1 MAKLRLPFT
10 GIAIGIVI
18 SIVGIMA
25 SAPPCAFAEQG
36 CPQGATSTFT
46 NNVSL
51 KSGLAY
57 ETTITSVNNTD
68 DRTITLPDADTT
80 LMSATSTDAL
90 QNKTID
96 FTLNTGSNYQANALG
111 GTTLSSNITGSSLTD
126 VGVLSGLDIGSNLTT
141 IDQAAPGDINIEG
154 NTVYRAGGA
163 DVPPS
168 QGGTGT
174 SSFTANSTI
183 IGNGASGALSVDT
196 SQKGDLLVGKTG
208 GFPEDL
214 AVGTTGQKLTADSTD
229 PKGMNWT
236 TVGAGG
242 GLAVIDGFYLTNIN
256 QNWTSNWT
264 DVPGP
269 YAHWPASFGFTT
281 TGSPVSESG
290 GIFTFPE
297 TGVYELQV
305 TMCNGIS
312 STQYQGLMA
321 MMTNNGGGSWFPIA
335 RDQKQDYNWA
345 GSTDPQYC
353 GRVVAFFD
361 IDDISTH
368 WIKFQYMCGSCW
380 NFNQGSAPIE
390 SRSSFFFMKLA
401 GS

>member
-1 MAKLRLPFT
+1 MTKLRLPFT

-25 SAPPCAFAEQG
+25 SAPPCAFADES
-36 CPQGATSTFT
+36 CPVGATSTFT
-46 NNVSL
+46 GTVAL
-51 KSGLAY
+51 KGGTNY
-57 ETTITSVNNTD
+57 TTTLTSASNTD
-68 DRTITLPDADTT
+68 DRTITLPDADGV
-80 LMSATSTDAL
+80 LMSSSSVDNVT
-90 QNKTID
+90 NKTID
-96 FTLNTGSNYQANALG
+96 FSLNTGTNYNSGDLG
-111 GTTLSSNITGSSLTD
+111 GSQLNASVLSSSIDT
-126 VGVLSGLDIGSNLTT
+126 VGVLSGMDIGSNLTT
-141 IDQAAPGDINIEG
+141 IDEAAAGDINIEG

-163 DVPPS
+163 DVPPT

-174 SSFTANSTI
+174 SSFTANSVI

-242 GLAVIDGFYLTNIN
+242 GLGVIDGFYLTNISQTWN
-256 QNWTSNWT
+256 SGWT
-264 DVPGP
+264 DIPGP

-281 TGSPVSESG
+281 TGSPVSESS

-297 TGVYELQV
+297 TGVYELQA
-305 TMCNGIS
+305 TMCNSFGG
-312 STQYQGLMA
+312 TKDLGMKA
-321 MMTNNGGGSWFPIA
+321 MMTNNSGGSWFAIA
-335 RDQKQDYNWA
+335 RDQKQDYTWA
-345 GSTDPQYC
+345 GSSNPQYC
-353 GRVVAFFD
+353 GRIMAIFD
-361 IDDISTH
+361 VDNISSH
-368 WIKFQYMCGSCW
+368 WIKFQYMCGSCS
-380 NFNQGSAPIE
+380 NFNQNTVPIE
-390 SRSSFFFMKLA
+390 ARSSFFFMKLA

>member
-1 MAKLRLPFT
+1 MKLRLPLT

-25 SAPPCAFAEQG
+25 SAPPCAFADES
-36 CPQGATSTFT
+36 CPEGATSTFT
-46 NNVSL
+46 GTVAL
-51 KSGLAY
+51 KGGTNY
-57 ETTITSVNNTD
+57 TTTLTSASNTD
-68 DRTITLPDADTT
+68 DRTITLPDADGV
-80 LMSATSTDAL
+80 LMSSSSVDNVT
-90 QNKTID
+90 NKTID
-96 FTLNTGSNYQANALG
+96 FTQNPGTNYNSGDLG
-111 GTTLSSNITGSSLTD
+111 GVTLASPVLSSSLDT
-126 VGVLSGLDIGSNLTT
+126 VGILSGMDIGSNLTT
-141 IDQAAPGDINIEG
+141 IDEAAAGDINIEG

-163 DVPPS
+163 DVPPT

-174 SSFTANSTI
+174 SSFTANSVI

-229 PKGMNWT
+229 PKGMAWT

-242 GLAVIDGFYLTNIN
+242 GLSVIDGFYLTNIN

-297 TGVYELQV
+297 TGVYEVQA
-305 TMCNGIS
+305 TMCNQIQ
-312 STQYQGLMA
+312 STQYQA
-321 MMTNNGGGSWFPIA
+321 MMTMMTTNGGGSWFPLA
-335 RDQKQDYNWA
+335 RDAKQDYTWA

-353 GRVVAFFD
+353 GRNIAFFD
-361 IDDISTH
+361 VDNISTH
-368 WIKFQYMCGSCW
+368 WIKFQYQCGSCA
-380 NFNQGSAPIE
+380 NFNVGSSPIE